1 MPTLY
6 DITSD
11 MRAIDQLLDECGGDV
26 SDERVLQ
33 AIENWIAELDT
44 NLRDKVE
51 GYAAYITELLA
62 KATARRAESRRLA
75 DLAKA
80 NENAAKRL
88 KERLLWAL
96 EERGIDKVETPL
108 YVVSVAKNGGKAPL
122 DIQVPAEQ
130 LPMEYQKVEYSPAKD
145 SIRNALEQGIEIDG
159 CTLMER
165 GTSLRIR

>member
-6 DITSD
+6 EITSD

-33 AIENWIAELDT
+33 AIENWMAELDT
-44 NLRDKVE
+44 NLRDKVD
-51 GYAAYITELLA
+51 GYAAYISELLA
-62 KATARRAESRRLA
+62 KALARKAEAKRLTQ
-75 DLAKA
+75 LAKA

-88 KERLLWAL
+88 KERLMWAL
-96 EERGIDKVETPL
+96 EERGVSKVETPL

-122 DIQVPAEQ
+122 DIQVPATE
-130 LPMEYQKVEYSPAKD
+130 LPMEYQKVEYSPAND